1 GHRSRNLAMATIDE
15 VVEGVRGG
23 RLVAA
28 LFDLPETDVIDDEQ
42 GGGCPGLEAAC
53 VRAIGESCMEVV
65 EQIDAAGVA
74 PADPL
79 LARAEAER
87 LEDVTLAGAGLA
99 RDDEIVASSN
109 EVGECQDRCRL
120 KFTLEGP
127 IRRGAGAAR
136 SKLSS
141 RTPAPCSS
149 SESLRCGGPAR
160 SSCAGADSIEPG
172 AVVAPPRR
180 RRGAQAGRGRRS
192 LCGARREGRN
202 RWHCVD
208 ARHCTSQRSARP
220 TPMRRRWTRR
230 EFPGTRERTSA
241 CGRATPNRGCR
252 C

>member
-1 GHRSRNLAMATIDE
+1 MATIDE

-74 PADPL
+74 HADPL

-109 EVGECQDRCRL
+109 EVESGELEDQRFVELGLEVPIEGFQRL
-120 KFTLEGP
+120 SFHEATDMDAARDALLEFARGLEAEDALEQG
-127 IRRGAGAAR
+127 RGAGALAGR
-136 SKLSS
+136 
-141 RTPAPCSS
+141 PG
-149 SESLRCGGPAR
+149 ESLVELGECERQSEELEVSAQSLEDEGVVGGAAGVGAPVRGTGGVGAIAR
-160 SSCAGADSIEPG
+160 GG
-172 AVVAPPRR
+172 GRR
-180 RRGAQAGRGRRS
+180 RRCGRRHR
-192 LCGARREGRN
+192 ARFR
-202 RWHCVD
+202 
-208 ARHCTSQRSARP
+208 AL
-220 TPMRRRWTRR
+220 RRRW
-230 EFPGTRERTSA
+230 G
-241 CGRATPNRGCR
+241 
-252 C
+252 